1 MTDTPTTSAPSDRP
15 FRHTVKRE
23 PGARAV
29 LEVEVDADR
38 VTRQADRVFERHNQ
52 KARIP
57 GFRPGKAPRAMYE
70 RQYGAEHLWTEAAED
85 VIDETYREILDLEDL
100 DPIDNPAVEVSE
112 LEPGKPLKYKAT
124 VVVRPEVEL
133 GDYAAHGATVEPSPP
148 SDEEIAKTIDSM
160 REQHAQL
167 RPVQRESRAGDI
179 VTVDIDLTVDG
190 KAMPP
195 FARNAHVEAGRDS
208 PTIKGLGD
216 AFVGLTVGT
225 ETKVD
230 LPFSEDISDEEVR
243 GKTGTFA
250 IRASQISEKIVPAL
264 DGDFAKTVG
273 VGTVDELRTA
283 VKNELAHAAFHEAR
297 DAAADKF
304 MEHAL
309 AVAKVEVPDV
319 LVQDELDHLVA
330 DLKARIREQ
339 GITFEQ
345 FLLQA
350 RKTEDEIRTEWREA
364 AERRAKAMLVLEQ
377 IAKKEN
383 VTVTSNELAQQVAM
397 TPLAQQD
404 PQALRDPVLLAS
416 LARSIRNRKTVDK
429 LIGLESPDAESEA
442 IKRAGGEAVD
452 YHGAGPAAAEEP
464 KLIVP
469 GKTEEPKLVV
479 PAKPDAT
486 PEGREALRAMLE
498 RKD

>member
-1 MTDTPTTSAPSDRP
+1 MADTPTTTTPSDRP

-38 VTRQADRVFERHNQ
+38 LTRQTDRVFERHNQ
-52 KARIP
+52 KARIA

-70 RQYGAEHLWTEAAED
+70 RQYGTEHLWTEAAED
-85 VIDETYREILDLEDL
+85 VIDETYRAIVDLEDL
-100 DPIDNPAVEVSE
+100 EPIDTPSVEVDE

-124 VVVRPEVEL
+124 VVVRPEVQL
-133 GDYAAHGATVEPSPP
+133 GDYAAHGATVEPAPP

-179 VTVDIDLTVDG
+179 VTVDIDLTIDG
-190 KAMPP
+190 KQMPP
-195 FARNAHVEAGRDS
+195 FARNAHVEAGRES
-208 PTIKGLGD
+208 PTIKGLGE
-216 AFVGLTVGT
+216 AFVGLAVGP
-225 ETKVD
+225 EKKVD
-230 LPFSEDISDEEVR
+230 LPFSDDVSDEQVR

-250 IRASQISEKIVPAL
+250 IRASQIAEKIVPAL
-264 DGDFAKTVG
+264 DDDFAKTVG
-273 VGTVDELRTA
+273 VGTVDELRRA
-283 VKNELAHAAFHEAR
+283 VKNELAHAAFHESR
-297 DAAADKF
+297 DAAADRF

-309 AVAKVEVPDV
+309 SVATVEVPEV

-330 DLKARIREQ
+330 DLKARVREQ

-350 RKTEDEIRTEWREA
+350 RKTEEEIRTEWRDA

-377 IAKKEN
+377 IAKKEA
-383 VTVTSNELAQQVAM
+383 VTVSSQELAAQVAM

-404 PQALRDPVLLAS
+404 PQALRDPVVLAS

-429 LIGLESPDAESEA
+429 LIGLDSPDAESEA
-442 IKRAGGEAVD
+442 IKRAGGEAAD
-452 YHGAGPAAAEEP
+452 FHGTGPAVAEEP

-469 GKTEEPKLVV
+469 GKAEESKIIV
-479 PAKPDAT
+479 PSKPAAT
-486 PEGREALRAMLE
+486 SEGREALRAMLE
-498 RKD
+498 KKD